1 MEKYSLNVWTTKL
14 AIGSVW
20 LVAIFLIICG
30 FENIFHRVEQLIK
43 SETWTA
49 IVAVPVLVISYMI
62 GAIVIHLSNMISTS
76 NSNEIHDFIFLS
88 KQANDTLALR
98 YEETRHE
105 LEFIQA
111 SMPTLAVLSL
121 SVIWGSIKRL
131 DGAFQFVSI
140 MLAIL
145 TIASIYFLFVL
156 VNRLRSQLQQLARN
170 ENA

>member
-1 MEKYSLNVWTTKL
+1 MEKFSLNVWTTKL

-20 LVAIFLIICG
+20 LVAIFLAICG
-30 FENIFHRVEQLIK
+30 FENIFHRVELLIK

-49 IVAVPVLVISYMI
+49 IVAVPVLVMSYML

-88 KQANDTLALR
+88 KLDNDTLASR

-121 SVIWGSIKRL
+121 SVIWGSFKRL
-131 DGAFQFVSI
+131 DGAFQVVSI
-140 MLAIL
+140 ILACL
-145 TIASIYFLFVL
+145 TMASIYLLFLL
-156 VNRLRSQLQQLARN
+156 VIRLRSQLQQLARN
-170 ENA
+170 ENV